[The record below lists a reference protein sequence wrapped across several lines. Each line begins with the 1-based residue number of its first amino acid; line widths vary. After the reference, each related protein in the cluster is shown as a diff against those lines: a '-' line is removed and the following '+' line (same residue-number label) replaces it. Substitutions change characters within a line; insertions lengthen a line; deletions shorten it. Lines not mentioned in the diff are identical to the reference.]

1 MNWLPSFERRLV
13 SWTSLREST
22 RNLDLVQ
29 TLNAVNQWWFS
40 SPWTPYYLHWD
51 DQKDWPDP
59 WQLINENI
67 FCDVARGLG
76 MLYTIT
82 MLDRPDLDNFS
93 LVDIGTHNLVLDSNE
108 KYILNYQ
115 ADSIVNNNFKEFKVR
130 HRIDQQQLRSK
141 LI

>member
-93 LVDIGTHNLVLDSNE
+93 LVDIRTHNLVLDSNG